1 MENQVTNNNDEI
13 EIDLGEIFHLIL
25 SRLGVIILSGIILGV
40 ISIIGTMLLS
50 LHSMNLPRRSWC

>member
-25 SRLGVIILSGIILGV
+25 SRLVVINLYRIILGL
-40 ISIIGTMLLS
+40 ISI
-50 LHSMNLPRRSWC
+50 N

>member
-25 SRLGVIILSGIILGV
+25 SRLGLIILSGIILGV
-40 ISIIGTMLLS
+40 ISIIGTILS
-50 LHSMNLPRRSWC
+50 LHSMNLLRRSWY

>member
-40 ISIIGTMLLS
+40 ISIIGTMLLI
-50 LHSMNLPRRSWC
+50 HSTV

>member
-25 SRLGVIILSGIILGV
+25 SRLGAVSYTHL
-40 ISIIGTMLLS
+40 T
-50 LHSMNLPRRSWC
+50 LPTN

>member
-40 ISIIGTMLLS
+40 ISHYRNNAFY
-50 LHSMNLPRRSWC
+50 HSTV

>member
-25 SRLGVIILSGIILGV
+25 SRLGLILL
-40 ISIIGTMLLS
+40 
-50 LHSMNLPRRSWC
+50 RRSWY

>member
-25 SRLGVIILSGIILGV
+25 SRLGVIIHLGC
-40 ISIIGTMLLS
+40 LRYQL
-50 LHSMNLPRRSWC
+50 R

>member
-25 SRLGVIILSGIILGV
+25 SRLGVIILPVSFWV
-40 ISIIGTMLLS
+40 
-50 LHSMNLPRRSWC
+50 

>member
-25 SRLGVIILSGIILGV
+25 SRLGVIILSGIILGDFHYRNNAFY
-40 ISIIGTMLLS
+40 
-50 LHSMNLPRRSWC
+50 HSTV

>member
-25 SRLGVIILSGIILGV
+25 SRLGVITNNFDNFNFVYKRGR
-40 ISIIGTMLLS
+40 GTAG
-50 LHSMNLPRRSWC
+50 NENR

>member
-40 ISIIGTMLLS
+40 FLLSEQCFLS
-50 LHSMNLPRRSWC
+50 LHSMNLLRRSWY

>member
-40 ISIIGTMLLS
+40 ISIIGTMRNLLRAVQF
-50 LHSMNLPRRSWC
+50 LKV

>member
-25 SRLGVIILSGIILGV
+25 SRLGLIILSGIILGV

-50 LHSMNLPRRSWC
+50 LHSMNLLRRSWC

>member
-25 SRLGVIILSGIILGV
+25 S
-40 ISIIGTMLLS
+40 LS
-50 LHSMNLPRRSWC
+50 LIHI